1 MKRGEVLTGIFA
13 SAVAAVFI
21 LTGAARLPIAPEFS
35 FPILGFN
42 PGTAADS
49 AAIDSVATDI
59 AAGDSIARDSIARDS
74 VASDSA
80 PNAAVTASID
90 TSAPTPRIT
99 IGDTANL
106 YHHPPVLVYSE
117 RMIEPLLV
125 RAKRPEPKPFFHAGA
140 AIDRELAHAKNVLF
154 RKEFPTLSHLPK
166 SVERARELVMNA
178 RAGKKVPVSLTRYCL
193 NGTTRRDHEV
203 REGIVAADPRLFKLG
218 HYVDLY
224 LGGKKL
230 GRFLID
236 DTGGNV
242 KGATLDIWT
251 PSCSEA
257 RRFGRQRGAAMLVA
271 KPESTP

>member
-1 MKRGEVLTGIFA
+1 MKRGEVLTGIVA
-13 SAVAAVFI
+13 TAIAAVFV

-35 FPILGFN
+35 FPVLGFD
-42 PGTAADS
+42 PVTAADS
-49 AAIDSVATDI
+49 ATIDSVATDI
-59 AAGDSIARDSIARDS
+59 AAGDS
-74 VASDSA
+74 VAPDSA
-80 PNAAVTASID
+80 AAPASD
-90 TSAPTPRIT
+90 TSAVAPRIA
-99 IGDTANL
+99 IADTANL

-117 RMIEPLLV
+117 RMIAPLLV
-125 RAKRPEPKPFFHAGA
+125 RAKRPEGKPLFHAGA
-140 AIDRELAHAKNVLF
+140 AIDRELAHAREVIF
-154 RKEFPTLSHLPK
+154 RKEFPTLAHLPK
-166 SVERARELVMNA
+166 SVERARELVLNA

>member
-1 MKRGEVLTGIFA
+1 
-13 SAVAAVFI
+13 
-21 LTGAARLPIAPEFS
+21 
-35 FPILGFN
+35 
-42 PGTAADS
+42 
-49 AAIDSVATDI
+49 
-59 AAGDSIARDSIARDS
+59 
-74 VASDSA
+74 
-80 PNAAVTASID
+80 
-90 TSAPTPRIT
+90 
-99 IGDTANL
+99 
-106 YHHPPVLVYSE
+106 VYSE
-117 RMIEPLLV
+117 RMIAPLLV
-125 RAKRPEPKPFFHAGA
+125 RATRPEPKPFLRAGA
-140 AIDRELAHAKNVLF
+140 AIDRELAHAKEVLF
-154 RKEFPTLSHLPK
+154 RKEFPTLAHLPK

-203 REGIVAADPRLFKLG
+203 HEGIVAADPRLFKLG

-224 LGGKKL
+224 LGEKKL

-271 KPESTP
+271 KPESAP